1 MKEKEITVKAWLE
14 NGIEVGSQFISVT
27 TGIHYEVI
35 EIDRNLIRISAAPFR
50 LKTPTRIHFFGDTKV
65 IPIIPRG

>member
-1 MKEKEITVKAWLE
+1 MEEKEITVKSWLE
-14 NGIEVGSQFISVT
+14 NGIKVDSQFISVA
-27 TGIHYEVI
+27 TGIHYKVI
-35 EIDRNLIRISAAPFR
+35 EIDRNSIRISAAPLR